1 MRTILFKEGP
11 AWQKQDAVD
20 RGPCHFHRG
29 FEDGLGPVQE
39 RVCRVS
45 RVRSGI
51 LIGGMGLPSEVCG
64 FGRNKAKLLLLG
76 FRVNWSF

>member
-1 MRTILFKEGP
+1 MRTILLKEGP

-20 RGPCHFHRG
+20 GGPCHFHRG
-29 FEDGLGPVQE
+29 FEDGVGPVQE

-51 LIGGMGLPSEVCG
+51 LIGGMGLQGKSV
-64 FGRNKAKLLLLG
+64 ALG
-76 FRVNWSF
+76 ETRPNCYY